1 MGGLLILFPGQ
12 GSQSAG
18 MAEHLWDYPGA
29 RATFAE
35 AGAMLGWDIG
45 ELCRHGSMEE
55 LTRTDRTQLA
65 VLTCSVAAWRVLEE
79 EGVSFVVAA
88 GHSLGEYSALVATGH
103 LDFADALQVVEQR
116 GRAMQ
121 VCSGERGGAMA
132 AIIGLESEVVEEVCA
147 SLPEVW
153 LANYNAPGQLVISG
167 SVESV
172 RAAGELAQTRGA
184 KRVLPLPVS
193 GAFHTSFMAGAAET
207 LSGALAGVTFGAGD
221 AVAQG
226 PGGGATGR
234 GRFFSTTEVRYPQSG
249 ELAGVLARQLTSPVR
264 FTQSMEALLLGP
276 DAPDQGL
283 EVGPGNVLTGLM
295 KRIAR
300 DLPMAATGDG
310 DGLRKALEAVVAGC

>member
-1 MGGLLILFPGQ
+1 LLILFPGQ

-18 MAEHLWDYPGA
+18 MAEHLWDYPTA

-35 AGAMLGWDIG
+35 AGEMLGWDIG
-45 ELCRHGSMEE
+45 ELCRYGSMEE

-79 EGVSFVVAA
+79 EGASFMVTA

-103 LDFADALQVVEQR
+103 LDFADALRVVEQR
-116 GRAMQ
+116 GQAMQ
-121 VCSGERGGAMA
+121 ICSGERGGTMA

-167 SVESV
+167 SAESV
-172 RAAGELAQTRGA
+172 RAAGELAQARGA

-207 LSGALAGVTFGAGD
+207 LSGALAGVVFGDGAT
-221 AVAQG
+221 AAQG
-226 PGGGATGR
+226 PGGDATGR
-234 GRFFSTTEVRYPQSG
+234 GRFFSTTEVRYPEPG
-249 ELAGVLARQLTSPVR
+249 ELAGVLARQLISPVR
-264 FTQSMEALLLGP
+264 FTQSLEALLRGP
-276 DAPDQGL
+276 DAPDRGL
-283 EVGPGNVLTGLM
+283 EVGPGAVLTGLM

-300 DLPMAATGDG
+300 DLPMAAAGDS
-310 DGLRKALEAVVAGC
+310 DGLRKALDAVAAG